1 METIIKNEYRGAN
14 KIVQAY
20 SDNKLGVILDSSLNN
35 PYRLQRFKNKYK
47 VQATGKE
54 INNQYLIVF
63 WDKLKQQINVDTQ

>member
-47 VQATGKE
+47 V
-54 INNQYLIVF
+54 
-63 WDKLKQQINVDTQ
+63 